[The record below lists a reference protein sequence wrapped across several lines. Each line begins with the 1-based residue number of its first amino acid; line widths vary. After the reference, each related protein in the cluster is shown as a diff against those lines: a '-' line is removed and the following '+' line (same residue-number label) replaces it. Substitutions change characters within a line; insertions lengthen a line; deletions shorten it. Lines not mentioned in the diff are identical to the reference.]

1 MCKEKNQETITGIVK
16 VRIGTELKPI
26 FLMRIDMETTYD
38 VFDSKYFIY
47 FHNGNIDDAIA
58 AVRNREDIKTV
69 IRNHTNL
76 HFVIELYGFFNTAYV
91 YNENAMEILFYEH
104 PSTEPFEIVGNIV
117 RVQDKGEFDLIQWKW
132 N

>member
-1 MCKEKNQETITGIVK
+1 
-16 VRIGTELKPI
+16 
-26 FLMRIDMETTYD
+26 METTDD

-76 HFVIELYGFFNTAYV
+76 HFVIELYGFFNAAYV

-104 PSTEPFEIVGNIV
+104 SSTEPLEIVGNIV
-117 RVQDKGEFDLIQWKW
+117 RVQDKGEFDLIEWKW